1 MTVRLCEW
9 EEWRLKRRIW
19 KVLERLLIFPVLA
32 ETKQRPET
40 GSPCSSRHFTLCPFS
55 LAMSPLVERSVCGV
69 DEKKNK
75 TVLNLKYPAA
85 ICDLNKSDNNTLS

>member
-55 LAMSPLVERSVCGV
+55 LAMSPLVERRMCGV
-69 DEKKNK
+69 DEEKKTRPFWKLVNIVILFQK
-75 TVLNLKYPAA
+75 LK
-85 ICDLNKSDNNTLS
+85 